1 MKKLVALLAMV
12 VGSASASAASPA
24 PLTSLQAVAALSNA
38 QAEQHLPVSFEAT
51 VTYYGFR
58 RVLFVQ
64 DGEAAIYV
72 GAPADLNLVPGDR
85 VLVTGSVRPSFR
97 PYVVGDEV
105 KVLSHGSLP
114 TPVHASFDQMI
125 RADTDCRLVTI
136 HATVRAADWEFDP
149 RFVKGVASLQLLVE
163 GEIVEAITQSDDPN
177 VFSGLLGAEVE
188 ITGVASGQFDN
199 KMQQTGVLFHLQSP
213 GDVKVLERAQT
224 DPWSIPVTPMD
235 RVIVG
240 RRIADTS
247 QRMRVRGTVTYYEPG
262 QSVVLQDGK
271 RSIRVFLGSTPDV
284 QVGDLADAMG
294 YPDVVNGFLAL
305 TQGEVRDD
313 KIRSEVT
320 PVLTH
325 WKDLT
330 VGGNDGTSHVFDLV
344 SIEGQVVTEVRQ
356 ATQDEYVLESDGH
369 LFSAILRHPGP
380 VSQLAVPPMQSI
392 PIGAR
397 IRVTGICMLADA
409 NPFNGEVPFNIV
421 MRTIADVEIQKQPP
435 WLNVTHLL
443 YLVALLLVVIMLVGA
458 RGWFIEHR
466 TRHKTTVLA
475 HIEQRRGRILEDVNS
490 SRPLAE
496 ILERITALVS
506 FKLQGTPCWCEIA
519 DGATLGNRPS
529 GLERGAWQV
538 LEQAISS
545 HSGATLG
552 TIFAA
557 LPARATG
564 ASEATEALRQ
574 AASLAS
580 LAIETSRL
588 HLDLVHRSEFDL
600 LTDVHNRFSLERN
613 LDQMIA
619 QARQSAGMFGLV
631 YIDLND
637 FKKVN
642 DFYGHQTGDV
652 YLQQVVAR
660 MKRQLRP
667 GDTLARLGGDEFAIV
682 VPSVRNRTGV
692 EEIALRLERCF
703 DEPFAAEGFEIHG
716 SASVGIALYPAD
728 ASNRDGLL
736 GAADTAMY
744 AAKNARRKLAQMLD
758 GQLEPTKPPEHGI

>member
-1 MKKLVALLAMV
+1 MRKLVALLAMAV
-12 VGSASASAASPA
+12 SSASASAAPPA
-24 PLTSLQAVAALSNA
+24 PLTSLQAIGALSNA
-38 QAEQHLPVSFEAT
+38 QAGQNLPVNFEAT

-64 DGEAAIYV
+64 DGEVAIFV
-72 GAPADLNLVPGDR
+72 ATPVNLGLVPGDL
-85 VLVTGSVRPSFR
+85 VLVRGSVRPSFR

-114 TPVHASFDQMI
+114 KAVDATFDQMI
-125 RADTDCRLVTI
+125 RAQTDCRLVTVR
-136 HATVRAADWEFDP
+136 ATVRAADWEMDP
-149 RFVKGVASLQLLVE
+149 RFDKGVASLQLLVE

-177 VFSGLLGAEVE
+177 AFNGLLGAEVE
-188 ITGVASGQFDN
+188 ISGVASGQFDN
-199 KMQQTGVLFHLQSP
+199 KMQQTGVLLHLQSP
-213 GDVKVLERAQT
+213 GDVKVLRRAQT
-224 DPWSIPVTPMD
+224 DPWSIPVTAMD

-240 RRIADTS
+240 RRIADLS

-271 RSIRVFLGSTPDV
+271 RSIRVFLGSMPDV

-294 YPDVVNGFLAL
+294 YPDVLNGFLTL
-305 TQGEVRDD
+305 THGEVRDD

-325 WKDLT
+325 WKDLS

-356 ATQDEYVLESDGH
+356 ATQDEYVIESDGH
-369 LFSAILRHPGP
+369 LFSAILRHPGDSSL
-380 VSQLAVPPMQSI
+380 VKAQPMRLV

-421 MRTIADVEIQKQPP
+421 MRTVDDVEIVKQPP

-443 YLVALLLVVIMLVGA
+443 YLVAVLLVVIMLVGA

-506 FKLQGTPCWCEIA
+506 FKLQGTPCWCMIA

-538 LEQAISS
+538 FEHAIPS
-545 HSGATLG
+545 HSGAMLG
-552 TIFAA
+552 TVFAA
-557 LPARATG
+557 LPAHATG
-564 ASEATEALRQ
+564 AAEATDALRQ

-588 HLDLVHRSEFDL
+588 HLDLVHRSEFDQ

-619 QARQSAGMFGLV
+619 LARHSAGMFGLV

-642 DFYGHQTGDV
+642 DLYGHQTGDV

-660 MKRQLRP
+660 MKHQLRP
-667 GDTLARLGGDEFAIV
+667 GDVLARLGGDEFAIV
-682 VPSVRNRTGV
+682 VPTVRNRTEV

-703 DEPFAAEGFEIHG
+703 DEPFAAEEFVIHG

-728 ASNRDGLL
+728 ASSRDGLL

-744 AAKNARRKLAQMLD
+744 AAKNARRRLAQMLD
-758 GQLEPTKPPEHGI
+758 EHLEPI